1 MTECESIRDLLVL
14 FSENALDPVQSAV
27 VQAHLSGCPS
37 CSREAAEIESVRS
50 MLKDPE
56 LFAPE
61 KTYGWQLLPR
71 SLAARVE
78 PASKRWWTP
87 GRLSALALTSTM
99 AVTLAFAVALT
110 WFARSHSS
118 LTPPPDVAAARV
130 APGNEEFL
138 GRMQT
143 AYAREATARY
153 LTECQ
158 DLLIDVVRAERN
170 CAGEGYDVSAEV
182 ARARELLARKRLLDR
197 ELATPEVARAKNLCD
212 ELERF
217 LVNLSTSQQCE
228 TRDELLRMEQF
239 IRRGQLLLRINV
251 LQSELS

>member
-14 FSENALDPVQSAV
+14 FVEGALDSAQNSV
-27 VQAHLSGCPS
+27 VRAHLSGCAG
-37 CSREAAEIESVRS
+37 CSREATEIESVRS

-56 LFAPE
+56 IFAPE
-61 KTYGWQLLPR
+61 ETYGWQLLPR
-71 SLAARVE
+71 SLAARAE
-78 PASKRWWTP
+78 PVSKPWWTP
-87 GRLSALALTSTM
+87 RRFSTLALTSTM
-99 AVTLAFAVALT
+99 AVTLALAVALT
-110 WFARSHSS
+110 WFARSRSS
-118 LTPPPDVAAARV
+118 PTPPTDVAAAHV

-138 GRMQT
+138 RRMQT

-182 ARARELLARKRLLDR
+182 ARARALLARKRLLDR

-228 TRDELLRMEQF
+228 TRGELLRMEQF